1 MNLSQL
7 YYFKKLAELQHYTKA
22 AKELYITQPS
32 LSDSMASLEKELGV
46 TLFQKEGR
54 NIRLTKYGREFYGHV
69 TAALREL
76 EHGIAMVKRHSGQI
90 GGTVDI
96 GCIPTLLGDYL
107 SEAINNY
114 STFHNPMTKFSVYQ
128 GVTLDIIPGVKSGKY
143 DLGFCSKVE
152 NEPDLAFVP
161 ITTQE
166 MIAIVNREHPL
177 ARQSGV
183 CLEELKHYP
192 LITYRLDIPI
202 GQVVQGLLK
211 PKGIE
216 ASYLYDSELTVCGL
230 VSRKPIVGVVAR
242 TPYQKQFDNLAALQ
256 LLDVARDARLVYM
269 VYSKKNFITSAVEAF
284 ADYMVANEMELSTKN
299 DAHGRGD
306 ID

>member
-22 AKELYITQPS
+22 AKELYISQPS
-32 LSDSMASLEKELGV
+32 LSDSMSSLEKELGV

-54 NIRLTKYGREFYGHV
+54 TTRLTKYGSEFYEHV

-76 EHGIAMVKRHSGQI
+76 EHGIAVVKRHSGQI

-107 SEAINNY
+107 AGAINNY

-128 GVTLDIIPGVKSGKY
+128 GVTLDIIPRVKSGQY

-152 NEPDLAFVP
+152 NEPDLVFVP

-166 MIAIVNREHPL
+166 LIVVVNKEHPL
-177 ARQSGV
+177 ARQKGV
-183 CLEELKHYP
+183 YLQELKPYMVT
-192 LITYRLDIPI
+192 TYRLDIPI
-202 GQVVQGLLK
+202 GQVVQRWLK
-211 PKGIE
+211 PKQIE
-216 ASYLYDSELTVCGL
+216 ASYLYDSEITICGL
-230 VSRKPIVGVVAR
+230 VSRKSMVGLVAR
-242 TPYQKQFDNLAALQ
+242 TPYQRQFDNLVEVE
-256 LLDVARDARLVYM
+256 LLDVPKDARLVYM

-284 ADYMVANEMELSTKN
+284 ADYMVAYEL
-299 DAHGRGD
+299 DLP
-306 ID
+306 